1 MSEWSWWRKTW
12 FGPPSTCEGELP
24 GRSRVANNAAVE
36 AHFKWASKFGSK
48 PLSNLWFTSQIWW
61 ENHGKSEWF
70 FQIVHDARTTE
81 MHVFSWNTQEDQP
94 PVFGAH
100 SQAEAAGASMDHNGT
115 GAVFHAILQIYR
127 YIYIYNAKDANR
139 TILICGLLIYLNR
152 VKDFSLSWLLT
163 CPRSEA
169 FFSHWTGIHVPHF
182 SRGFLTHN

>member
-1 MSEWSWWRKTW
+1 MTSNDSVHDGQPILQHVCHYEWKVQHSICRGASHPWPPICSFTWLKVTMSEWSWWRKTW

-115 GAVFHAILQIYR
+115 GAVFHAILQIY
-127 YIYIYNAKDANR
+127 IYI
-139 TILICGLLIYLNR
+139 
-152 VKDFSLSWLLT
+152 
-163 CPRSEA
+163 
-169 FFSHWTGIHVPHF
+169 
-182 SRGFLTHN
+182 